1 MKISNL
7 ILAGLLCLPLNALAS
22 TVTFSWDITLTREDG
37 TAVTEFDISGSTVYC
52 STSAGVTKVNATSI
66 TEVPRLSDTLP
77 LPKTV
82 GVVFNLP
89 AGTLLYCAA
98 SVTDKSTP
106 QVESKL
112 SNEISF
118 NPNGTSPPSAPG
130 VLRVITIIV
139 Q

>member
-22 TVTFSWDITLTREDG
+22 TVTFSWDITPTRENG
-37 TAVTEFDISGSTVYC
+37 TSLTEFDISGSTLYC
-52 STSAGVTKVNATSI
+52 NTAPGVTKVNATSI

-82 GVVFNLP
+82 DVVFNLP
-89 AGTLLYCAA
+89 AGTLLYCAV

-106 QVESKL
+106 QLESKL
-112 SNEISF
+112 SSEISL
-118 NPNGTSPPSAPG
+118 NPNGDSPPSAPG